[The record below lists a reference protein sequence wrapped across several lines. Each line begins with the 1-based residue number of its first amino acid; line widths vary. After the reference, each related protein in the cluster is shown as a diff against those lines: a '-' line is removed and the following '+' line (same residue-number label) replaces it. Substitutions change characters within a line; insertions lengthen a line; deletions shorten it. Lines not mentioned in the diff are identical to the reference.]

1 MTAKGEFGADEW
13 KLIQEGPLTAGMIVL
28 TAEGGGTIRE
38 TFALARAYADARE
51 QHGESELLDEIVSA
65 TPKFDRHRYKS
76 SQELREEGLQRLG
89 DAVALLRAKATP
101 EELGD
106 YREFVL
112 AVASKVAT
120 AHKEHG
126 QEMSPSE
133 RAALDEVGARMSDT

>member
-1 MTAKGEFGADEW
+1 
-13 KLIQEGPLTAGMIVL
+13 
-28 TAEGGGTIRE
+28 
-38 TFALARAYADARE
+38 
-51 QHGESELLDEIVSA
+51 LLDEIVSA

-76 SQELREEGLQRLG
+76 SKELREEGLQRLG
-89 DAVALLRAKATP
+89 EAVALLRAKATP

-120 AHKEHG
+120 AHKEDG

-133 RAALDEVGARMSDT
+133 RAALDEVSTRMADT

>member
-1 MTAKGEFGADEW
+1 MTAQSDFGGDEW
-13 KLIQEGPLTAGMIVL
+13 TLIQEGPLTAGMIVL

-38 TFALARAYADARE
+38 TFALARAYADTRK
-51 QHGESELLDEIVSA
+51 QHGESELLDEIVSDS
-65 TPKFDRHRYKS
+65 PKFDRHRYRSKE
-76 SQELREEGLQRLG
+76 ELREEGLQRLG

-120 AHKEHG
+120 AHKEDG

-133 RAALDEVGARMSDT
+133 QSALDEVRARMADA

>member
-1 MTAKGEFGADEW
+1 M
-13 KLIQEGPLTAGMIVL
+13 
-28 TAEGGGTIRE
+28 
-38 TFALARAYADARE
+38 
-51 QHGESELLDEIVSA
+51 
-65 TPKFDRHRYKS
+65 
-76 SQELREEGLQRLG
+76 QRLG
-89 DAVALLRAKATP
+89 EAVALLRAKATP

-133 RAALDEVGARMSDT
+133 QAALDEVAARMATA

>member
-1 MTAKGEFGADEW
+1 MTAQSDFGGDEW
-13 KLIQEGPLTAGMIVL
+13 KLIQEGPLTAGIIVL

-38 TFALARAYADARE
+38 TFALARAYADARK
-51 QHGESELLDEIVSA
+51 QHGESDLLDEIVSDS
-65 TPKFDRHRYKS
+65 PKFDRDRYS
-76 SQELREEGLQRLG
+76 SKEMLREEGLQRLG

-112 AVASKVAT
+112 AVASEVAT
-120 AHKEHG
+120 AHKEDG

-133 RAALDEVGARMSDT
+133 QAALDEVRARMADA

>member
-1 MTAKGEFGADEW
+1 MTAQGEFGGDEW
-13 KLIQEGPLTAGMIVL
+13 KLIQEGPVTAGMIVL

-51 QHGESELLDEIVSA
+51 QHGESELLDEIVSTA
-65 TPKFDRHRYKS
+65 PKFDRHRYKS
-76 SQELREEGLQRLG
+76 SKELREEGLQRLG
-89 DAVALLRAKATP
+89 EAVALLRAKATP

-133 RAALDEVGARMSDT
+133 QTALDEVSARMGDA